1 MTPAFVS
8 RLSPQQQRV
17 LAVGLL
23 VLAVVAALV
32 LLAGPIVLFH
42 RHYDVAIEDTSRRLE
57 LYRRVAAQAPDLR
70 AALEVDEA
78 EGRTAVLPRNTAP
91 NLAGAELSDLVR
103 AAIENNS
110 GRITTSQSPAPREEG
125 RFRQTFVTVQF
136 FATTPALAKILA
148 ALDTQVPYVVVDNM
162 TIRPLNAFRGFR
174 PRPGQEPE
182 LNVQMDVSAWA
193 FPELPKAAAQGR
205 GRPRQNDGDRTMA
218 MNGLDARVRRW
229 LVWLLP
235 FIVLALVIGWE
246 ADWGRKW
253 RHVPVTDAAVVPQPV
268 VGRRP
273 AGIQADGHAG
283 HAARHRGTR
292 TCSTRPAGPRRWPR
306 RRPRSDACS
315 PASSCS
321 RAR

>member
-1 MTPAFVS
+1 MAVRAAAVRAAAQSQSRAGAALCRDAVEQRGQWSQAMTPAIVA
-8 RLSPQQQRV
+8 RLSAQQQRA

-23 VLAVVAALV
+23 VAALVAALV

-42 RHYDVAIEDTSRRLE
+42 RHYDVAIEDTSKRLE

-70 AALEVDEA
+70 AALEVMKQKD
-78 EGRTAVLPRNTAP
+78 GRRFFLRNTAP

-174 PRPGQEPE
+174 PATGQEPE
-182 LNVQMDVSAWA
+182 LSVQMDVSAWA
-193 FPELPKAAAQGR
+193 LPEAPKAAAA
-205 GRPRQNDGDRTMA
+205 P
-218 MNGLDARVRRW
+218 
-229 LVWLLP
+229 
-235 FIVLALVIGWE
+235 
-246 ADWGRKW
+246 K
-253 RHVPVTDAAVVPQPV
+253 
-268 VGRRP
+268 
-273 AGIQADGHAG
+273 
-283 HAARHRGTR
+283 
-292 TCSTRPAGPRRWPR
+292 
-306 RRPRSDACS
+306 
-315 PASSCS
+315 
-321 RAR
+321 